1 MKFKNVSKIISAVG
15 KGIDE
20 YGPQIMAVGSAVCFV
35 AGVIFAAKESPA
47 AFEALEEK
55 LEDNPDMNIVEK
67 GATVI
72 SRMPKTVVATLSGLA
87 MHIFAWKKILGKV
100 ATLTGALALA
110 KQDNSTLIEAAKEVV
125 GPDKA
130 KEIVKTKDQMTQ
142 YEKNGTWSPN
152 SVESAEV
159 MYPYEWDGFGI
170 AEWMTPATYEMRD
183 RENIAQ
189 LADNEELPI
198 YDYFFNF
205 GVANPPTL
213 DIGWNCDGRGCGA
226 SPSDM
231 LRWAKD
237 ELHAELVPH
246 MYKGKYPGFLVKL
259 DNMPTEAVENR

>member
-1 MKFKNVSKIISAVG
+1 MKFKNVTKIISSIG

-35 AGVIFAAKESPA
+35 AGIIFAAKESPA

-55 LEDNPDMNIVEK
+55 LEDNPEMNIVEQ

-87 MHIFAWKKILGKV
+87 LHIFAWKKILGKL
-100 ATLTGALALA
+100 ATVTGALALA
-110 KQDNSTLIEAAKEVV
+110 KQDNNTLIEAAKEVV

-130 KEIVKTKDQMTQ
+130 KEIVKTKDQMTE
-142 YEKNGTWSPN
+142 YEKSGTWSPRG
-152 SVESAEV
+152 VDKIDV
-159 MYPYEWDGFGI
+159 IYHYQWDGLGI
-170 AEWMTPATYEMRD
+170 GGWMTPAEYEMYTT
-183 RENIAQ
+183 ENVAQ

-205 GVANPPTL
+205 RISNPPTL
-213 DIGWNCDGRGCGA
+213 DIGWGCDGRGCGA
-226 SPSDM
+226 SGSDM

-246 MYKGKYPGFLVKL
+246 MYKDKYPGFLVKL
-259 DNMPTEAVENR
+259 DHMPTEPVENR

>member
-213 DIGWNCDGRGCGA
+213 VLPDFT
-226 SPSDM
+226 S
-231 LRWAKD
+231 
-237 ELHAELVPH
+237 E
-246 MYKGKYPGFLVKL
+246 
-259 DNMPTEAVENR
+259 